1 MEGLIPFVYR
11 AIMQPKNDDA
21 PSSYV
26 RLPTGDSGRFQSSHI
41 NVFRSDQGRSSASPL
56 PSSTTHRPNIGSSM
70 LEFSHQAVM
79 WCYMNQDCYT
89 CIKCDLVIGLCSW
102 IERVREGSLFLGYIL
117 QDVMVL
123 TVFLVFFHLLVSS
136 LWST

>member
-1 MEGLIPFVYR
+1 MPHHHHPCLLYPHWIPPHSSYLFPRPHTPHYNYRDNKESKHMEGLIPFVYR

-41 NVFRSDQGRSSASPL
+41 NVFRSDHGRSSASPL

-79 WCYMNQDCYT
+79 
-89 CIKCDLVIGLCSW
+89 
-102 IERVREGSLFLGYIL
+102 
-117 QDVMVL
+117 
-123 TVFLVFFHLLVSS
+123 
-136 LWST
+136 